1 MRVIVHLIP
10 FKMKNLK
17 RWIILIL
24 LLVNGCVS
32 SVLADNQQGKETSK
46 SFWETYTTA
55 LRGDKISQFDVGVIY
70 ERGIGVEQNQSMA
83 ANWYLKA
90 AEQGHVDAQYNLAL
104 MYLSGRGVDQN
115 TSAGMMWLATA
126 SKYGDK
132 ESRKLLLE
140 VIDGKHDKYTKPKL
154 DNGISITALRMKTIK
169 DAMIC
174 NSAGECTPIKAQT
187 TVTTKVKNGSYY
199 KVSGIGGKNGW
210 EPYEKEG
217 WIDEASVE
225 VRR

>member
-1 MRVIVHLIP
+1 MRVTEHLTH
-10 FKMKNLK
+10 FKMMKSVQWMVVL
-17 RWIILIL
+17 
-24 LLVNGCVS
+24 GCIAFA
-32 SVLADNQQGKETSK
+32 SVIFADEVKGNEPQK
-46 SFWETYTTA
+46 SFWETYTAA
-55 LRGDKISQFDVGVIY
+55 LRGDKVSQFNVGVIY

-83 ANWYLKA
+83 AQWYQKA
-90 AEQGHVDAQYNLAL
+90 AEQGHVDAQYNIAI
-104 MYLSGRGVDQN
+104 MYVSGRGVDQN
-115 TSAGMMWLATA
+115 TTAGMMWLASA
-126 SKYGDK
+126 AKHGDK

-140 VIDGKHDKYTKPKL
+140 VIDGKHDKVAKPKL
-154 DNGISITALRMKTIK
+154 DKGVSITALRMKTTK
-169 DAMIC
+169 DTMIC
-174 NSAGECTPIKAQT
+174 DGAGECSPIKAQT